1 MKAKGSQLSKG
12 NYIALGKAVAKFNR
26 TINELKQEE
35 NKLYLPN
42 EINYQEFSKRITTKE
57 EFERQINNLKS
68 FSKSDDEIYETTA
81 GEELTFWEREILE
94 DESKRAIRRMKNDLS
109 RNVNKYDKDTI
120 DTLKSNIKTIKE
132 LEHLKGRDFVDAVK
146 KIHRLGAK
154 DYNYR
159 RALQYRENFMKAY
172 ENLSNYQNYEK
183 FKKRL
188 ERFKNPI
195 NFYKFIQKS
204 EYFKDLFIRYI
215 PGKGVVVT
223 TGDFDTDEEGFNYAL
238 ENDYNMN
245 LEENKPKTTNHDYK
259 YSLISKD
266 GVVISQ
272 SDSKQTLKNIALK
285 SNDISIANG
294 WIRENE

>member
-35 NKLYLPN
+35 NKLYLPD

-81 GEELTFWEREILE
+81 GEELTFWEREILT
-94 DESKRAIRRMKNDLS
+94 DESKRAVRRMKNDLNK
-109 RNVNKYDKDTI
+109 NVSKYDKDTI
-120 DTLKSNIKTIKE
+120 DTLKSNIRTIKN
-132 LEHLKGRDFVDAVK
+132 LENLKGRDFVDAVK

-159 RALQYRENFMKAY
+159 RALQYRENFMEGFK
-172 ENLSNYQNYEK
+172 NWSNYENYEK

-188 ERFKNPI
+188 DRFKNPI

-204 EYFKDLFIRYI
+204 EYFKDLFIKYVK
-215 PGKGVVVT
+215 GKGVVVVV
-223 TGDFDTDEEGFNYAL
+223 GDFEEDEYAFNYAL
-238 ENDYNMN
+238 ENDYGM
-245 LEENKPKTTNHDYK
+245 KID
-259 YSLISKD
+259 
-266 GVVISQ
+266 
-272 SDSKQTLKNIALK
+272 
-285 SNDISIANG
+285 
-294 WIRENE
+294 